1 MLMANSP
8 RLSQGGGQ
16 HIKPVRRALGDDG
29 QTHGFVRTVH
39 GRGYR
44 FVASV
49 QDRDVVRSAAPS
61 SWGAL
66 APIRYTVSDGLDIA
80 YQVTGG
86 ASGTSC

>member
-1 MLMANSP
+1 
-8 RLSQGGGQ
+8 
-16 HIKPVRRALGDDG
+16 
-29 QTHGFVRTVH
+29 VH

-61 SWGAL
+61 SLGAL
-66 APIRYTVSDGLDIA
+66 APIRYTVTDGLDIA

-86 ASGTSC
+86 GERDIVLIPAFISHLEQDWGDPRHAHFLDRLGCSVG